1 MKWSWKIGE
10 FLGIGLYIHATFPLL
25 LVFAALPS
33 LFSRGGVAS
42 ALTNVL
48 FILALFVCVVL
59 HEYGHA
65 IAARRYGIRTADI
78 TLLPIGGV
86 ARLER
91 MPEKPS
97 EELVVASAGPMV
109 NVVIASLLFAG
120 LSLAGVHFSP
130 AAAFRLDGGSFLIR
144 LMALNVGLVIFN
156 LIPAFPM
163 DGGRILRALL
173 AMRLDYA
180 RATLYA
186 ARLGQGIA
194 LLFGLFGFFVNPL
207 LAFTAIFIFLAAGQE
222 SNMVQSR
229 SQLRGFSVGQAMRTN
244 IRALAPT
251 EWLSNAV
258 DHMMATAQQ
267 DFPVVDNGRVVGILT
282 REALVS
288 GLHKLGGYAPVSS
301 VMRHDVRTVETEQSL
316 GEASA
321 QMQSS
326 QLDALPVTHN
336 GLLVGLL
343 TLDGIREFMR
353 IRAAWNA
360 MNRPTQNPVYP
371 A

>member
-33 LFSRGGVAS
+33 LLSRGGMAAAV
-42 ALTNVL
+42 TNVL

-91 MPEKPS
+91 MPDKPAQ
-97 EELVVASAGPMV
+97 ELVVAAAGPMV
-109 NVVIASLLFAG
+109 NVVIALLLFAG
-120 LSLAGVHFSP
+120 LTLAGVRLSP
-130 AAAFRLDGGSFLIR
+130 AAAFRLDGGSFLVR
-144 LMALNVGLVIFN
+144 LMALNIGLIVFN

-173 AMRLDYA
+173 AMRMDYA
-180 RATLYA
+180 RATRYA

-194 LLFGLFGFFVNPL
+194 LLFGLVGFFINPL
-207 LAFTAIFIFLAAGQE
+207 LAFTAIFIFMGAAQE

-229 SQLRGFSVGQAMRTN
+229 SQLRGFSVAQAMRTN
-244 IRALAPT
+244 IRALTPY
-251 EWLSNAV
+251 EWLSHAV

-267 DFPVVDNGRVVGILT
+267 DFPVVDNGRVVGLLT
-282 REALVS
+282 RDALVA

-301 VMRHDVRTVETEQSL
+301 VMRRDVRTLETEQSL
-316 GEASA
+316 GEASEQIQA
-321 QMQSS
+321 SEV
-326 QLDALPVTHN
+326 DALPVTQN
-336 GLLVGLL
+336 GMLVGLL

-360 MNRPTQNPVYP
+360 MNRRTSP